1 VPTIGDLLAD
11 PRLGLRLLAAQGANH
26 REIRWAHATELA
38 DPTEFIEGGEL
49 LLLTGVALPSDGAGQ
64 AAYVERVAAAGVAGL
79 GFGVGLSHCSVP
91 PALIEAADRHD
102 LPLLEVPRPTP
113 FMAITRAVAD
123 ALARR
128 ELAEKEFVL
137 AAQRRLT
144 AAAVG
149 RTGSVAVLDE
159 VVGVVGGWGLL
170 LGRSGTLL
178 AAAPAAA
185 GCRLDA
191 ISADLARLRSAPGT
205 ASIATY
211 DGQTGTWVQS
221 LNTGTELVGF
231 LAVGRSSALSPA
243 ERQVVNVAVP
253 LFVLALD
260 RSCLIGRGLER
271 LQTSVLRLLVLGQVT
286 VVEPVAAELWNGLPD
301 TPVALVTCRGTRFA
315 IGAAAERLLADREVA
330 ARPVLHAQLN
340 GGLVCVA
347 AAADIDV
354 VLTALHPVD
363 GLRVGV
369 SDPAELD
376 ELRQARGEA
385 DRAADAAGVGSG
397 ATVVRFRDI
406 PRSGLLD
413 VLASPA
419 VTELSHRLL
428 APLRND
434 PAARVD
440 MLRSLTAWLAHH
452 GQWEPAAAE
461 LGIHRHTLR
470 SRIQRAESLLGRRL
484 DSPDLRAE
492 LWVALR
498 SAHPATRD
506 TRLSDRMS

>member
-1 VPTIGDLLAD
+1 
-11 PRLGLRLLAAQGANH
+11 
-26 REIRWAHATELA
+26 
-38 DPTEFIEGGEL
+38 
-49 LLLTGVALPSDGAGQ
+49 
-64 AAYVERVAAAGVAGL
+64 
-79 GFGVGLSHCSVP
+79 
-91 PALIEAADRHD
+91 
-102 LPLLEVPRPTP
+102 
-113 FMAITRAVAD
+113 
-123 ALARR
+123 
-128 ELAEKEFVL
+128 
-137 AAQRRLT
+137 
-144 AAAVG
+144 
-149 RTGSVAVLDE
+149 
-159 VVGVVGGWGLL
+159 
-170 LGRSGTLL
+170 
-178 AAAPAAA
+178 
-185 GCRLDA
+185 
-191 ISADLARLRSAPGT
+191 
-205 ASIATY
+205 
-211 DGQTGTWVQS
+211 
-221 LNTGTELVGF
+221 
-231 LAVGRSSALSPA
+231 
-243 ERQVVNVAVP
+243 
-253 LFVLALD
+253 
-260 RSCLIGRGLER
+260 
-271 LQTSVLRLLVLGQVT
+271 
-286 VVEPVAAELWNGLPD
+286 VAAELWNGLPD
-301 TPVALVTCRGTRFA
+301 SPVALVTCRGRRFA
-315 IGAAAERLLADREVA
+315 IGAAVERLLADREVA
-330 ARPVLHAQLN
+330 ARPVLQAQLD

-354 VLTALHPVD
+354 VLTALQPVD

-369 SDPAELD
+369 SDPAERD
-376 ELRQARGEA
+376 ELRQARAEA

-452 GQWEPAAAE
+452 GQWEPAAGE

-506 TRLSDRMS
+506 PQLSDRMS